1 MKTSRIFID
10 DVFFQLETSPSGIAR
25 LWKEA
30 VSSPYL
36 MHRLAEQGLSLTILS
51 RSGIDISEG
60 QFETIRF
67 PTFDYG
73 FPALDTLVLDDFCL
87 NEGVDL
93 FVSTYYTFPTV
104 APTWTWCYDL
114 IPEVKAGPYL
124 DQEIGWQHRSLSLYN
139 CENFVSISKSTNKD
153 LFRHYPHSSSKR
165 NEAVAY
171 PWVSQSMMQAIS
183 QNPRNKSGGPRKEKP
198 YILLVG
204 SRHQLDGYKN
214 GIKVF
219 DAANHGAFPD
229 VDIVCV
235 GGEILTEEES
245 SAGSNFGVEVKR
257 IVANDLELINLYSGA
272 LALMVLSTY
281 EGFGIPVIEALAC
294 GIPVVSL
301 ANSSLTEAGGT
312 ASTYLPDD
320 SPSSIRAAI
329 KFVQEKHNRVRIREI
344 GPVHAAS
351 FAMEASID
359 SLVDSLLIAL
369 QQPNDY
375 ALSSR
380 SRWWREQMT
389 MLSQIEI

>member
-36 MHRLAEQGLSLTILS
+36 KHRLVEQGLSLTILS

-60 QFETIRF
+60 QFDTIRF

-73 FPALDTLVLDDFCL
+73 FPALDTLVLDDFCV

-139 CENFVSISKSTNKD
+139 CENFVSISKSTKRD
-153 LFRHYPHSSSKR
+153 LFDYYPHSRVER

-171 PWVSQSMMQAIS
+171 PWVSQSMMQKIS
-183 QNPRNKSGGPRKEKP
+183 QNPGNKRSGARKEKP

-219 DAANHGAFPD
+219 DAANQGSFPD
-229 VDIVCV
+229 TDIVCV
-235 GGEILTEEES
+235 GGELLTEEES
-245 SAGSNFGVEVKR
+245 SAGLNFGVEVKR
-257 IVANDLELINLYSGA
+257 VVANDQELINLYRGA

-281 EGFGIPVIEALAC
+281 EGFGIPIIEALAC
-294 GIPVVSL
+294 GTPVISL
-301 ANSSLTEAGGT
+301 ANSSLTEAGG
-312 ASTYLPDD
+312 SSSVYLPDD
-320 SPSSIRAAI
+320 SPNAIRAAI
-329 KFVQEKHNRVRIREI
+329 RFVQEKHNRTRIQEI
-344 GPVHAAS
+344 GPMHAAS
-351 FAMEASID
+351 FMMESSVD
-359 SLVDSLLIAL
+359 TLVGSLLMAL
-369 QQPNDY
+369 QQPHDY
-375 ALSSR
+375 ARSSR
-380 SRWWREQMT
+380 SRWWRNQMT